1 MMEFGKSLRAAREAK
16 GFTVL
21 QLAETT
27 HLAPSVVENL
37 ENEDFSHI
45 AAPIYGRG
53 FVKLYCEAVGLAPKP
68 MIDQFMDLLNGTT
81 EPRIRE
87 RPVAPEAPAATSENP
102 PVTEPEDEPIPEP
115 PPQQDLFR
123 SQTPLDERRDLPPA
137 SAPAAPV
144 SAPEDEP
151 AMSKYAS
158 PFRMA
163 QNASTQ
169 RVWRTGV
176 LALIAFAVIL
186 LLFFGLKALYR
197 ATSSGPAPE
206 KPETTAPA
214 ATAQAE
220 TTQAKTAQAETT
232 SAKEKTPATPRTA
245 QDIPSLYID

>member
-102 PVTEPEDEPIPEP
+102 PEDEPIPEP

-123 SQTPLDERRDLPPA
+123 SQTPLDERRNLPPA

-144 SAPEDEP
+144 SAPKDEP

-186 LLFFGLKALYR
+186 LLCFGLKALYR

-232 SAKEKTPATPRTA
+232 STKEKTPATPRTA
-245 QDIPSLYID
+245 QNIPSLYID

>member
-102 PVTEPEDEPIPEP
+102 PEDEPIPEP

-123 SQTPLDERRDLPPA
+123 SQTPLDERRNLPPA

-144 SAPEDEP
+144 SAPKDEP

-206 KPETTAPA
+206 KPETAAPA

-245 QDIPSLYID
+245 QNIPSLYID

>member
-102 PVTEPEDEPIPEP
+102 PEDEPIPEP

-123 SQTPLDERRDLPPA
+123 SQTPLDERRNLPPA
-137 SAPAAPV
+137 SASAAPV
-144 SAPEDEP
+144 SAPKDEP

>member
-45 AAPIYGRG
+45 AAPLYGRG

-102 PVTEPEDEPIPEP
+102 PEDEPIPEP

-123 SQTPLDERRDLPPA
+123 SQTPLDERRNLPPA

-144 SAPEDEP
+144 SAPKDEP

>member
-21 QLAETT
+21 QLAEMT
-27 HLAPSVVENL
+27 HLAPNVVENL

-102 PVTEPEDEPIPEP
+102 PEDEPIPEP

-123 SQTPLDERRDLPPA
+123 SQTPLDERRNLPPA

>member
-1 MMEFGKSLRAAREAK
+1 MMEFGKSLRAARESK

-53 FVKLYCEAVGLAPKP
+53 FVKLYCDAVGLAPKP
-68 MIDQFMDLLNGTT
+68 MIDQFMDLLTGTT

-102 PVTEPEDEPIPEP
+102 PEDEPIPEP

-123 SQTPLDERRDLPPA
+123 SQTPLDERRNLPPA

-144 SAPEDEP
+144 SAPKDEP

>member
-53 FVKLYCEAVGLAPKP
+53 FVKLYCEAVGLASKP

-102 PVTEPEDEPIPEP
+102 PEDEPIPEP

-123 SQTPLDERRDLPPA
+123 SQTPLDERRNLPPA

-144 SAPEDEP
+144 SAPKDEP

-245 QDIPSLYID
+245 QNIPSLYID

>member
-102 PVTEPEDEPIPEP
+102 PEDEPIPEP

-123 SQTPLDERRDLPPA
+123 SQTPLDERRNLPPA

-144 SAPEDEP
+144 SAPKDEP

-220 TTQAKTAQAETT
+220 TTQAKTAQAETP

-245 QDIPSLYID
+245 QNIPSLYID

>member
-27 HLAPSVVENL
+27 HLAPNVVENL

-68 MIDQFMDLLNGTT
+68 MIGQFMDRLNGTT
-81 EPRIRE
+81 DPRIRE

-102 PVTEPEDEPIPEP
+102 PEDEPIPEP

-123 SQTPLDERRDLPPA
+123 SQTPLDERRNLPPA

-144 SAPEDEP
+144 SAPKDEP

>member
-1 MMEFGKSLRAAREAK
+1 MMEFGKSLRAARESK

-102 PVTEPEDEPIPEP
+102 PEDEPIPEP

-123 SQTPLDERRDLPPA
+123 SQTPLDERRNLPPA

-144 SAPEDEP
+144 SAPKDEP

>member
-1 MMEFGKSLRAAREAK
+1 
-16 GFTVL
+16 
-21 QLAETT
+21 
-27 HLAPSVVENL
+27 
-37 ENEDFSHI
+37 
-45 AAPIYGRG
+45 
-53 FVKLYCEAVGLAPKP
+53 

-123 SQTPLDERRDLPPA
+123 SQTPLDERRNLPPA

-144 SAPEDEP
+144 SAPKDES

-186 LLFFGLKALYR
+186 LLCFGLKALYR

>member
-21 QLAETT
+21 QLAEMT

-102 PVTEPEDEPIPEP
+102 PEDEPIPEP

-123 SQTPLDERRDLPPA
+123 SQTPLDERRNLPPA

-144 SAPEDEP
+144 SAPKDEP

-245 QDIPSLYID
+245 QNIPSLYID

>member
-21 QLAETT
+21 QLAEMT

-102 PVTEPEDEPIPEP
+102 PEDEPIPEP

-123 SQTPLDERRDLPPA
+123 SQTPLDERRNLPPA

-144 SAPEDEP
+144 SAPKDEP

-186 LLFFGLKALYR
+186 LLFVGLKALYR

-245 QDIPSLYID
+245 QNIPSLYID

>member
-102 PVTEPEDEPIPEP
+102 PEDEPIPEP

-123 SQTPLDERRDLPPA
+123 SQTPLDERRNLPPA

-144 SAPEDEP
+144 SAPKDEP

-232 SAKEKTPATPRTA
+232 SAKEKAPATPRTA
-245 QDIPSLYID
+245 QNIPSLYID

>member
-102 PVTEPEDEPIPEP
+102 PEDEPIPEP

-123 SQTPLDERRDLPPA
+123 SQTPLDERRNLPPA

-144 SAPEDEP
+144 SAPKDEP
-151 AMSKYAS
+151 AMSRYAS

>member
-102 PVTEPEDEPIPEP
+102 PEDEPIPEP

-123 SQTPLDERRDLPPA
+123 SQTPLDERRNLPPA

-144 SAPEDEP
+144 SAPKDEP

-214 ATAQAE
+214 AAAQAE

-245 QDIPSLYID
+245 QNIPSLYID

>member
-21 QLAETT
+21 QLAEMT
-27 HLAPSVVENL
+27 HLAPNVVENL

-102 PVTEPEDEPIPEP
+102 PEDEPIPEP

-123 SQTPLDERRDLPPA
+123 SQTPLDERRNLPPA

-144 SAPEDEP
+144 SAPKDEP

>member
-1 MMEFGKSLRAAREAK
+1 MMEFGKSLRAARESK

-21 QLAETT
+21 QLAEMT
-27 HLAPSVVENL
+27 HLAPNVVENL

-102 PVTEPEDEPIPEP
+102 PEDEPIPEP

-123 SQTPLDERRDLPPA
+123 SQTPLDERRNLPPA

-144 SAPEDEP
+144 SAPKDEP

>member
-102 PVTEPEDEPIPEP
+102 PVTEPEDEP
-115 PPQQDLFR
+115 
-123 SQTPLDERRDLPPA
+123 
-137 SAPAAPV
+137 
-144 SAPEDEP
+144 

-232 SAKEKTPATPRTA
+232 SAKERRRQRRARHRTSHPFTLT
-245 QDIPSLYID
+245 DTST

>member
-21 QLAETT
+21 QLAEMT
-27 HLAPSVVENL
+27 HLAPNVVENL

-102 PVTEPEDEPIPEP
+102 PEDEPIPEP

-123 SQTPLDERRDLPPA
+123 SQTPLDERRNLPPA

-144 SAPEDEP
+144 SAPKDEP

-245 QDIPSLYID
+245 QNIPSLYID

>member
-102 PVTEPEDEPIPEP
+102 PEDEPIPEP

-144 SAPEDEP
+144 SAPKDEP

>member
-102 PVTEPEDEPIPEP
+102 PEDEPIPEP

-245 QDIPSLYID
+245 QNIPSLYID

>member
-1 MMEFGKSLRAAREAK
+1 MMDFGTRPRASRAPK
-16 GFTVL
+16 GSTVL

-102 PVTEPEDEPIPEP
+102 PEDEPIPEP

-123 SQTPLDERRDLPPA
+123 SQTPLDERRNLPPA

-144 SAPEDEP
+144 SAPKDEP

-232 SAKEKTPATPRTA
+232 SAKEKTSATPRTA

>member
-21 QLAETT
+21 QLAEMT
-27 HLAPSVVENL
+27 HLAPNVVENL

-102 PVTEPEDEPIPEP
+102 PEDEPIPEP

-123 SQTPLDERRDLPPA
+123 SQTPLDERRNLPPA

-144 SAPEDEP
+144 SAPKDEP

-232 SAKEKTPATPRTA
+232 SAKEKAPATPRTA
-245 QDIPSLYID
+245 QNIPSLYID

>member
-102 PVTEPEDEPIPEP
+102 PEDEPIPEP

-123 SQTPLDERRDLPPA
+123 SQTPLDERRNLPPA

>member
-27 HLAPSVVENL
+27 HLAPNVVENL

-102 PVTEPEDEPIPEP
+102 PEDEPIPEP

-123 SQTPLDERRDLPPA
+123 SQTPLDERRNLPPA

-144 SAPEDEP
+144 SAPKDEP

>member
-87 RPVAPEAPAATSENP
+87 RPVAPEAPAVTSENP
-102 PVTEPEDEPIPEP
+102 PEDEPIPEP

-123 SQTPLDERRDLPPA
+123 SQTPLDERRNLPPA

-144 SAPEDEP
+144 SAPKDEP

-232 SAKEKTPATPRTA
+232 SAKEKTSATPRTA

>member
-68 MIDQFMDLLNGTT
+68 MIDQFMHLLNRTT

-102 PVTEPEDEPIPEP
+102 PEDEPIPEP

-123 SQTPLDERRDLPPA
+123 SQTPLDERRHLPPA
-137 SAPAAPV
+137 SAPSAPV
-144 SAPEDEP
+144 SAPKDES

-232 SAKEKTPATPRTA
+232 SAKEKAPATPRTA

>member
-1 MMEFGKSLRAAREAK
+1 MMEFGKSLRAARESK

-102 PVTEPEDEPIPEP
+102 PEDEPIPEP

-123 SQTPLDERRDLPPA
+123 SQTPLDERRNLPPA

-144 SAPEDEP
+144 SAPKDEP

-245 QDIPSLYID
+245 QNIPSLYID

>member
-21 QLAETT
+21 QLAEMT

-68 MIDQFMDLLNGTT
+68 MIDQFMNLLNGTT

-102 PVTEPEDEPIPEP
+102 PEDEPIPEP

>member
-102 PVTEPEDEPIPEP
+102 PEDEPIPEP

-144 SAPEDEP
+144 SAPKDEP
-151 AMSKYAS
+151 TMSKYAS

>member
-21 QLAETT
+21 QLAEMT

-102 PVTEPEDEPIPEP
+102 PEDEPIPEP

-123 SQTPLDERRDLPPA
+123 SQTPLDERRNLPPA

-144 SAPEDEP
+144 SAPKDEP

>member
-102 PVTEPEDEPIPEP
+102 PEDEPIPEP

-123 SQTPLDERRDLPPA
+123 SQTPLDERRNLPPA

-144 SAPEDEP
+144 SAPKDEP

-232 SAKEKTPATPRTA
+232 SAKEKTSATPRTA

>member
-102 PVTEPEDEPIPEP
+102 PEDEPIPEP

-123 SQTPLDERRDLPPA
+123 SQTPLDERRNLPPA

-144 SAPEDEP
+144 SAPKDEP

-197 ATSSGPAPE
+197 ATSAGPAPE

-245 QDIPSLYID
+245 QNIPSLYID

>member
-21 QLAETT
+21 QLAEMT
-27 HLAPSVVENL
+27 HLAPNVVENL

-68 MIDQFMDLLNGTT
+68 MIDQFMDRLNGTT

-102 PVTEPEDEPIPEP
+102 PEDEPIPEP

-123 SQTPLDERRDLPPA
+123 SQTPLDERRNLPPA

-144 SAPEDEP
+144 SAPKDEP

>member
-102 PVTEPEDEPIPEP
+102 P
-115 PPQQDLFR
+115 
-123 SQTPLDERRDLPPA
+123 
-137 SAPAAPV
+137 
-144 SAPEDEP
+144 
-151 AMSKYAS
+151 
-158 PFRMA
+158 
-163 QNASTQ
+163 
-169 RVWRTGV
+169 
-176 LALIAFAVIL
+176 
-186 LLFFGLKALYR
+186 
-197 ATSSGPAPE
+197 
-206 KPETTAPA
+206 
-214 ATAQAE
+214 
-220 TTQAKTAQAETT
+220 
-232 SAKEKTPATPRTA
+232 
-245 QDIPSLYID
+245 

>member
-27 HLAPSVVENL
+27 HLAPNVVENL

-102 PVTEPEDEPIPEP
+102 PEDEPIPEP

-123 SQTPLDERRDLPPA
+123 SQTPLDERRNLPPA

-144 SAPEDEP
+144 SAPKDEP

-158 PFRMA
+158 PFRIA

>member
-102 PVTEPEDEPIPEP
+102 PEDEPIPEP

-123 SQTPLDERRDLPPA
+123 SQTPLDERRNLPPA

-144 SAPEDEP
+144 SAPKDEP

-186 LLFFGLKALYR
+186 LLCFGLKALYR